1 MVVASN
7 LTILSV
13 ASMKRKLLKTTHT
26 EERSVHA
33 NSESCNIR
41 LRLLKINLIPTTC
54 NHRFFSMQ
62 SYKVDKA
69 ENLMKAKCIF
79 FLLYCMGF
87 GQKPPRVRNLKSIV
101 DRVSFLG
108 S

>member
-7 LTILSV
+7 LTIVSV

-69 ENLMKAKCIF
+69 ENLLKAKCIF
-79 FLLYCMGF
+79 FFTVLY
-87 GQKPPRVRNLKSIV
+87 RVRPETPKSPKFKEY
-101 DRVSFLG
+101 R
-108 S
+108 